1 MNCVPSLANINVLR
15 VCDLKLFLQIKHY
28 ISVRVHNLGI
38 LGEHKLD
45 MKVGRR
51 RRRRVDGGS
60 GVPGDGV
67 GRG

>member
-1 MNCVPSLANINVLR
+1 MKEAVGLKWLIVDNDYVPSLANISVLR

-45 MKVGRR
+45 VKVG
-51 RRRRVDGGS
+51 
-60 GVPGDGV
+60 
-67 GRG
+67 

>member
-38 LGEHKLD
+38 LGKHKLD
-45 MKVGRR
+45 VKVG
-51 RRRRVDGGS
+51 
-60 GVPGDGV
+60 
-67 GRG
+67 